1 MKRIGSLF
9 VNVWKKMISNK
20 KLKVH
25 VIKSIIVNYRQS
37 VTVMEML

>member
-9 VNVWKKMISNK
+9 VNVWKKLISNK
-20 KLKVH
+20 KLKVR
-25 VIKSIIVNYRQS
+25 VIKSIIINYRQA